1 MGRGAGLDG
10 ELPGEAQVGG
20 DLRVLALVRVWARAL
35 VRWVRVREL
44 RSPLVALV
52 YAPVLPVAGARGG

>member
-1 MGRGAGLDG
+1 MGRGVGLDG

-20 DLRVLALVRVWARAL
+20 DLRVLALVRVWAL

>member
-20 DLRVLALVRVWARAL
+20 DLRARVWARAL